1 MAVKK
6 RRWLRRTRAFLR
18 WHVVSVQTRS
28 GRLADLF
35 LIFVIFAGVMAL
47 ILESVPDIQR
57 DHERALAITEVVVG
71 TIFVS
76 EYLIRLWV
84 ARRKLRFILSF
95 WGVIDLLAIL
105 PFLFQGFGLA
115 YLRVFRVL
123 RVFAI
128 LKVGQYTYASRILI
142 QSLLA
147 SRSKIA
153 VFLLAVLVLVTVL
166 GFLMHGIEPE
176 SFPTVPD
183 AMWWVIVT
191 ITTVGYGDFVPTT
204 LPGKLVAAGAM
215 ITAFGIIAV
224 PTGIVASEYNIA
236 RADRRRTPC
245 SGCGREDHDGDAAYC
260 CACGAQL

>member
-1 MAVKK
+1 MARSVW
-6 RRWLRRTRAFLR
+6 RLSRLRAFLR
-18 WHVVSVQTRS
+18 WHVVSVHTRS
-28 GRLADLF
+28 GRLADIF
-35 LIFVIFAGVMAL
+35 LILVIFVGVFAL
-47 ILESVPDIQR
+47 VLESVPSFR
-57 DHERALAITEVVVG
+57 RENERLLFVTEAGVG
-71 TIFVS
+71 AIFVS

-84 ARRKLRFILSF
+84 ARRRMRFVFSF

-105 PFLFQGFGLA
+105 PFLFEGFGLA

-128 LKVGQYTYASRILI
+128 LKIGQYTYASRVLT

-153 VFLLAVLVLVTVL
+153 VFLLAILVLVTVL
-166 GFLMHGIEPE
+166 SFLMHSIEPQ

-236 RADRRRTPC
+236 REDRLRKRC
-245 SGCGREDHDGDAAYC
+245 SSCAREEHEGDAIFC
-260 CACGAQL
+260 CQCGTEL